1 MTINTNKS
9 FRKYILT
16 KSDIK
21 ITNFYQR
28 VFESADVDSSI
39 IIYSNYHEDS
49 TVSLYESITRDEFK
63 LVKLLPVSI
72 FLSEKEYII
81 NIERYKNDSFGDV
94 MFHIESNALS
104 LDKNYSSV
112 KAGLQAYEVGKGT
125 PVQTKQM
132 KLDRVYHSKVKLGDD
147 YYRYIDGVDVKRYCL
162 TWEKGEYLKYGK
174 NLAAPRANWS
184 LYSTPRILV
193 RQIPSKPPYCI
204 QACYTDDVILND
216 RNSMNIINITCNPLF
231 LLGVLNSR
239 PISFWFEH
247 KFGKLQRGLFPQFKI
262 NELAIFPIPSASQE
276 KQNEISEI
284 VCRIIS
290 EKKIS
295 VLADTSSLEHEID
308 QLVYQLYGLTD
319 DEISIVEGKNE

>member
-1 MTINTNKS
+1 
-9 FRKYILT
+9 
-16 KSDIK
+16 
-21 ITNFYQR
+21 
-28 VFESADVDSSI
+28 
-39 IIYSNYHEDS
+39 
-49 TVSLYESITRDEFK
+49 
-63 LVKLLPVSI
+63 
-72 FLSEKEYII
+72 
-81 NIERYKNDSFGDV
+81 
-94 MFHIESNALS
+94 
-104 LDKNYSSV
+104 
-112 KAGLQAYEVGKGT
+112 
-125 PVQTKQM
+125 
-132 KLDRVYHSKVKLGDD
+132 
-147 YYRYIDGVDVKRYCL
+147 
-162 TWEKGEYLKYGK
+162 
-174 NLAAPRANWS
+174 
-184 LYSTPRILV
+184 
-193 RQIPSKPPYCI
+193 
-204 QACYTDDVILND
+204 
-216 RNSMNIINITCNPLF
+216 MNIINITCNPLF